1 MKASKILLGVV
12 VAVSVTACNFLKSE
26 SPSAMD
32 AQTVYSNPELTEQA
46 MTGVYHLFGGDKGFR
61 NRLACGYMGMNSD
74 VEYGGKRHHT
84 QIYDVQVSGTDVTND
99 KGADPWGYLSTGI
112 ERCNNIIEGLEEY
125 ANLEDATMKYY
136 LGEALF
142 LRSFQYHVMMN
153 LWGDVPARFKSMSKD
168 PASANARKENRN
180 VIYDQ
185 IRQDLKKAKDLI
197 PWSGD
202 CPTLAKDKA
211 FRPSKGAVIALL
223 MRIDM
228 YYAGKGVRPE
238 SYQSGPVDN
247 VSTELQQEL
256 YAEVI
261 DLYKELSEKED
272 NKWKSEYIDIFK
284 TICSDEVSYSKTEV
298 MWQISFPEGRGQYLQ
313 YNCPASKDALLGLK
327 NNKAGSTNSNM
338 IIVPTLYYDYA
349 ANDKRRDVTIVP
361 YSWIYDEG
369 EGFNDSED
377 KDVKIARAFPDKP
390 DGKFLYQKMASA
402 KSLYGGKCRVEWMSR
417 DRTGNDDGVDFP
429 IIRYTDCIL
438 MAAEASLGGI
448 QGAIPA
454 NANKVDATALV
465 NRVRTRAG
473 INTVSSVDMNTIMNE
488 RKLEFTGEYVRKFD
502 LMRWGLVKDS
512 IVRAHQRITQMNLHE
527 GNYATL
533 PDTIY
538 YKYKKLTDAEAV
550 TYRYDDAVEAVY
562 VIDQIYGLV
571 PGETGK
577 PATYDTDTTWVKTNF
592 YANKDGRYLNVEFD
606 EAKPNSYILYPNSH
620 PEKLNSRQY
629 WPIFSVNLNGD
640 NLWND
645 YGY

>member
-1 MKASKILLGVV
+1 MKASKIILGAL
-12 VAVSVTACNFLKSE
+12 VAVSVTACNFLQSE

-32 AQTVYSNPELTEQA
+32 AKTVYSNPEMTEQA
-46 MTGVYHLFGGDKGFR
+46 ITGVYHLFGGDKGFR
-61 NRLACGYMGMNSD
+61 NRLCCGYMGMNTD

-84 QIYDVQVSGTDVTND
+84 QVYDVQVSGTDVTSSS
-99 KGADPWGYLSTGI
+99 GSDPWGYLSTGI
-112 ERCNNIIEGLEEY
+112 ERCNNIIEGLNEY
-125 ANLEDATMKYY
+125 ADLEDATMKYY

-142 LRSFQYHVMMN
+142 LRSFQYLTMVN
-153 LWGDVPARFKSMSKD
+153 LWGDVPARFVSMSKD

-180 VIYDQ
+180 VIFAQ
-185 IRQDLKKAKDLI
+185 IRNDLKVAKDLI
-197 PWSGD
+197 PWSAD
-202 CPTLAKDKA
+202 CPTRAKDKA

-223 MRIDM
+223 MRVDM
-228 YYAGKGVRPE
+228 YYAGKGVRPD

-247 VSTELQQEL
+247 VETDLQREL
-256 YAEVI
+256 YGEVI
-261 DLYKELSEKED
+261 DLYNELSAKED
-272 NKWKSEYIDIFK
+272 NIKWISEYVDIFK
-284 TICSDEVSYSKTEV
+284 TICRDEVSYSKTEV

-327 NNKAGSTNSNM
+327 NNQSGSTNSNM

-349 ANDKRRDVTIVP
+349 SNDKRRDVTIVP
-361 YSWIYDEG
+361 YSWIYDKG
-369 EGFNDSED
+369 EAFNKDDD
-377 KDVKIARAFPDKP
+377 KAADAFPDKP
-390 DGKFLYQKMASA
+390 SGKFLYQKLQSA
-402 KSLYGGKCRVEWMSR
+402 KTLYGGKCRVEWMSH

-429 IIRYTDCIL
+429 VIRYTDCIL

-454 NANKVDATALV
+454 NADKVDATTLV

-473 INTVSSVDMNTIMNE
+473 INTVSSVDMNTIMTE
-488 RKLEFTGEYVRKFD
+488 RKFEFTGEYVRKFD
-502 LMRWGLVKDS
+502 LMRWGVVKDS
-512 IVRAHQRITQMNLHE
+512 LVNAHRRITQMNLHE

-538 YKYKKLTDAEAV
+538 YKYRKLTDSEAAE
-550 TYRYDDAVEAVY
+550 YRYDETVEAVY
-562 VIDQIYGLV
+562 VIDQVYGLK

-577 PATYDTDTTWVKTNF
+577 PDTYDTDPSWIKKNF

-606 EAKPNSYILYPNSH
+606 VPSATSYILYPNSK
-620 PEKLNSRQY
+620 PENLNSRQY
-629 WPIFSVNLNGD
+629 WPIFSINLNGD

>member
-1 MKASKILLGVV
+1 MKASKIILGALL
-12 VAVSVTACNFLKSE
+12 AVSVTACNFLESE

-32 AQTVYSNPELTEQA
+32 AQTVFSSPELTEQA
-46 MTGVYHLFGGDKGFR
+46 IAGVYHLFGGDRGFR

-84 QIYDVQVSGTDVTND
+84 QVYDVQVSGSDVTND
-99 KGADPWGYLSTGI
+99 KGSDPWGYLSTGI
-112 ERCNNIIEGLEEY
+112 ERCNNIIEGLNEF

-142 LRSFQYHVMMN
+142 LRSFQYLTMVE
-153 LWGDVPARFKSMSKD
+153 LWGDVPARFVSMSKD
-168 PASANARKENRN
+168 PSSANARKENRN
-180 VIYDQ
+180 VIYAQ
-185 IRQDLKKAKDLI
+185 IRNDLKTAKDLI

-202 CPTLAKDKA
+202 CPTIAKDKA
-211 FRPSKGAVIALL
+211 YRPSKGAVIALL

-238 SYQSGPVDN
+238 SYQTGPVDN
-247 VSTELQQEL
+247 VDTELQREL

-261 DLYKELSEKED
+261 DLYNELYSKED
-272 NKWKSEYIDIFK
+272 SKWISEYVDIFK
-284 TICSDEVSYSKTEV
+284 TICRDETSYSQTEV
-298 MWQISFPEGRGQYLQ
+298 MWQIPFPEGRGQYLQ

-361 YSWIYDEG
+361 YSWIYDNG
-369 EGFNDSED
+369 EGFNSDED
-377 KDVKIARAFPDKP
+377 KASGAFPEKP
-390 DGKFLYQKMASA
+390 AGKFLYQKLQSA
-402 KSLYGGKCRVEWMSR
+402 KTLYGGKCRVEWMSR
-417 DRTGNDDGVDFP
+417 ERTGNDDGVDFP
-429 IIRYTDCIL
+429 IIRYTDCML

-448 QGAIPA
+448 QGAVPS
-454 NANKVDATALV
+454 NASEVNAVELV

-473 INTVSSVDMNTIMNE
+473 INSVASVDMNTIMTE
-488 RKLEFTGEYVRKFD
+488 RKFEFTGEYVRKFD

-512 IVRAHQRITQMNLHE
+512 LVRAHERITQMNLHE
-527 GNYATL
+527 GAYATL

-538 YKYKKLTDAEAV
+538 YKYRKLTEAEAAE
-550 TYRYDDAVEAVY
+550 YRYDANVEAVY

-577 PATYDTDTTWVKTNF
+577 PATYDTDSTWVKKNF

-606 EAKPNSYILYPNSH
+606 VPTASTYILYPNSK
-620 PEKLNSRQY
+620 PENLNSRQY
-629 WPIFSVNLNGD
+629 WPIFSINLNGD